1 MSDSSHPIDRIRMG
15 LMAAIG
21 GDPSDQTVPLIDEQM
36 KVVERELEQVPT
48 RAQERGQEFFEA
60 AQEPM
65 TAMLDTLKE
74 YKAWLESAKEA
85 LEENEPTEIVAPY
98 EASHD
103 ILPKLQ
109 KAVESYGAFYTS
121 YGPNKTAV
129 ANNLAHTADA
139 IRKDKMPKE
148 AWSQYIDYY
157 VGGLLKKLQTVK
169 AVELPGKTYLGEGY
183 QQTKSLLTNL
193 RETPTAEEAKVN
205 ELLKSLD
212 DALSSAEELEIFMSQ
227 SAEGPSPMPPTN
239 VLVAL
244 MKRFKDGQYTVELA
258 ESALDDYSEM
268 MDAFS
273 ETFESSV
280 NEPIDSAL
288 VQEEIPRTLEALDA
302 HYSGVEELIAAV
314 EESSNDKI
322 DEALE
327 KVLATAIKIGE
338 SREVYITA
346 AQHQNHIP
354 CPACGRSNPPENRI
368 CEACGETLPR
378 VEDPS
383 ALPSST
389 FSVLSSTPLEESQQ
403 LQMTENIAA
412 LFEACDNVAD
422 GHISLEAFVATVK
435 EAQAGLREYSNELED
450 IAETANDPESFTEE
464 QLEFWKTQHLP
475 YLEEIAGAFQHGIKT
490 TEDGLASML
499 SFVDTRDE
507 QNLIDG
513 VRMVWEGLG
522 DVHRAN
528 LSLQTHSSMLDEFM
542 DEIRTDQA
550 VAAQTEN

>member
-1 MSDSSHPIDRIRMG
+1 
-15 LMAAIG
+15 
-21 GDPSDQTVPLIDEQM
+21 M
-36 KVVERELEQVPT
+36 KVVERELEQVPA
-48 RAQERGQEFFEA
+48 RAKERGQEFFDA

-65 TAMLDTLKE
+65 AAMLEALNQ
-74 YKAWLESAKEA
+74 YKGWLESAREA
-85 LEENEPTEIVAPY
+85 LIENEPTEIVAPY

-103 ILPKLQ
+103 ILPRLQ
-109 KAVESYGAFYTS
+109 KAVEAYGAFYTS

-129 ANNLAHTADA
+129 ANNLAHTSDA
-139 IRKDKMPKE
+139 IRKEKMPAE

-157 VGGLLKKLQTVK
+157 VGGLLKKQQTVK
-169 AVELPGKTYLGEGY
+169 SVELPGKTYLGEHY
-183 QQTKSLLTNL
+183 QQTKGFLGTL
-193 RETPTAEEAKVN
+193 RETPPAEEARVN
-205 ELLKSLD
+205 ELLQSLD
-212 DALSSAEELEIFMSQ
+212 ASLSKAEELEVFMSQ
-227 SAEGPSPMPPTN
+227 SAEGPTPMPPTN

-244 MKRFKDGQYTVELA
+244 IKRCKAGEYSQELA

-273 ETFESSV
+273 ESFENSV
-280 NEPIDSAL
+280 NEPLESAL
-288 VQEEIPRTLEALDA
+288 VQEEIPRTLDALDA
-302 HYSGVEELIAAV
+302 HYSGVEELISAV
-314 EESSNDKI
+314 EESANDKI

-338 SREVYITA
+338 SREVYLTA

-354 CPACGRSNPPENRI
+354 CPGCGRSNPPENRI

-422 GHISLEAFVATVK
+422 GHISLEDFVATVK
-435 EAQAGLREYSNELED
+435 EGQAGLREFANELED
-450 IAETANDPESFTEE
+450 LAEVANDPDTFTEE
-464 QLEFWKTQHLP
+464 QMEFWKTQHLP

-490 TEDGLASML
+490 AEDGLASML

-513 VRMVWEGLG
+513 VRLVWEGLG

-542 DEIRTDQA
+542 DEIREDEA
-550 VAAQTEN
+550 LAAQPDA